1 VVSSFQV
8 YLPKFYMHFSTLLCV
23 NMTKKKIMSKMNV
36 MSKIVYHDEKEP
48 EDETRLQNFK

>member
-1 VVSSFQV
+1 
-8 YLPKFYMHFSTLLCV
+8 
-23 NMTKKKIMSKMNV
+23 MTKKKIMSKMNV